1 MTVHFVKYSAVGA
14 LCFAL
19 GYAAAYFNA
28 DSTGLSVPNKPSM
41 NSSPLDGNPVSGLAI
56 DSMQSM
62 PSAEAQRQFKSQYQQ
77 VQSLIQHASEQ
88 QLAQYLQQAFPDYA
102 FDQIRN
108 KQQFAQQMLNEFVQ
122 AKNDPQQQLIGQAY
136 VTAQSQ
142 LNPADVLPREIYAK
156 QPLYAHFDTFGKV
169 PPNAQVMV
177 RWTQRDTGEILLFTP
192 RKVSENQ
199 QNWVSF
205 YPVLGWNPGH
215 YDVKYYQMND
225 QMEPI
230 AQTSFYIQQVLPQN

>member
-1 MTVHFVKYSAVGA
+1 
-14 LCFAL
+14 
-19 GYAAAYFNA
+19 
-28 DSTGLSVPNKPSM
+28 
-41 NSSPLDGNPVSGLAI
+41 
-56 DSMQSM
+56 
-62 PSAEAQRQFKSQYQQ
+62 
-77 VQSLIQHASEQ
+77 
-88 QLAQYLQQAFPDYA
+88 
-102 FDQIRN
+102 
-108 KQQFAQQMLNEFVQ
+108 MLNEFVK

-205 YPVLGWNPGH
+205 YPVLGWL
-215 YDVKYYQMND
+215 
-225 QMEPI
+225 
-230 AQTSFYIQQVLPQN
+230 LPPMFAGVAMAFSSVSVVGNSLRLKMKK

>member
-1 MTVHFVKYSAVGA
+1 MTVHYARYSAVGA
-14 LCFAL
+14 LCFAM
-19 GYAAAYFNA
+19 GYAAAYFSA
-28 DSTGLSVPNKPSM
+28 DRTALPAPAMPSM
-41 NSSPLDGNPVSGLAI
+41 NHSLSGGNPVSGLAI

-62 PSAEAQRQFKSQYQQ
+62 PAADAQRQLKSQYQQ

-102 FDQIRN
+102 FDQINN
-108 KQQFAQQMLNEFVQ
+108 KQQFAQQMLSEFVQ
-122 AKNDPQQQLIGQAY
+122 AKNDPQQQLAGQAY
-136 VTAQSQ
+136 VTDQSVLDSQ
-142 LNPADVLPREIYAK
+142 HALPREIYAK
-156 QPLYAHFDTFGKV
+156 QPLYAHFDTLGKV
-169 PPNAQVMV
+169 PADTQVMV

-205 YPVLGWNPGH
+205 YPVSGWKPGH

-225 QMEPI
+225 QMQPI
-230 AQTSFYIQQVLPQN
+230 AQTSFYIQNVLQ

>member
-1 MTVHFVKYSAVGA
+1 MLNFVRYSVVAV

-19 GYAAAYFNA
+19 GYVVAYFNA
-28 DSTGLSVPNKPSM
+28 DNGTSLHTPTGHSTATSQTV
-41 NSSPLDGNPVSGLAI
+41 DNPVSVLAI
-56 DSMQSM
+56 DQAKSMDAGDVQ
-62 PSAEAQRQFKSQYQQ
+62 QQLKGQYQQ

-88 QLAQYLQQAFPDYA
+88 QLGQYLQQAFPDYR
-102 FDQIRN
+102 FDQIKN

-122 AKNDPQQQLIGQAY
+122 AKNDPQQQLAGQAY
-136 VTAQSQ
+136 VTEQSQ
-142 LNPADVLPREIYAK
+142 FDPHSVLPREIYVT
-156 QPLYAHFDTFGKV
+156 QPLYAHFDTLGKV
-169 PPNAQVMV
+169 PTNAQVMV
-177 RWTQRDTGEILLFTP
+177 RWSQRDTGEILLFTP

-205 YPVLGWNPGH
+205 YPVAGWKPGH

-230 AQTSFYIQQVLPQN
+230 AQTSFYIQNVIQ